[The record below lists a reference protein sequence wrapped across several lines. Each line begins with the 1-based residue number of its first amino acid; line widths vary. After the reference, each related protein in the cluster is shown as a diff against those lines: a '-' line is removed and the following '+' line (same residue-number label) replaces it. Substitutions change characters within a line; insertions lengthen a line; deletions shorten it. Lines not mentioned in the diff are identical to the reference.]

1 MQIYLSVISFPEEEC
16 AEVQKDKIQILYYFD
31 QLASSK
37 ICNTQFVQEEG
48 QVNKRPLPASGD
60 VTLLG
65 LTQEVE
71 NINKIA

>member
-1 MQIYLSVISFPEEEC
+1 MQICLSVIFFPPKRS
-16 AEVQKDKIQILYYFD
+16 VQKFKRIKFRYYFD